1 MTVGAGAFVHVPS
14 GLQANQRLDLADDL
28 AAGTVWIEDLVEK
41 AKEGAA
47 EGIEALPAVRAFLSL
62 GEQAHGQERSEE
74 FFQVEQVLPAQ
85 EVDPFAQGGEA
96 GAKGGEERSFHNA
109 QYYYCAYL
117 TASLK
122 CTL

>member
-1 MTVGAGAFVHVPS
+1 MPS

-62 GEQAHGQERSEE
+62 GEQGFGLGA
-74 FFQVEQVLPAQ
+74 L
-85 EVDPFAQGGEA
+85 DPRTWLA
-96 GAKGGEERSFHNA
+96 GATVLAHE
-109 QYYYCAYL
+109 
-117 TASLK
+117 ASWLFVLVVAIASAVSAMDI
-122 CTL
+122 TRNRNPR